1 LPPEALPGRVPETI
15 EGVVMARLDSLDE
28 QARHVLRLA
37 AVLGE
42 PVTRPAL
49 RSLVHAAPDRV
60 RIHAAVEEIERER
73 EGILACV
80 VRSTG
85 GDFPVVLELFPGA
98 GMECVPISDLVIARF
113 LAERCGA
120 RSVVTDGS
128 LDPYR
133 WTLVEADGRVRPVN
147 LQPAALARDEMVIE
161 DEDVPAA
168 LEPARGPT
176 LMPNDTDS

>member
-1 LPPEALPGRVPETI
+1 VYVLHLEQRIDDAALV
-15 EGVVMARLDSLDE
+15 A
-28 QARHVLRLA
+28 
-37 AVLGE
+37 
-42 PVTRPAL
+42 AL
-49 RSLVHAAPDRV
+49 RSLFHAAPDRV
-60 RIHAAVEEIERER
+60 RIHASVEEIERER

-80 VRSTG
+80 VRGCG

-113 LAERCGA
+113 LAERCGT

-133 WTLVEADGRVRPVN
+133 WTLVEADGGVHPVN

-161 DEDVPAA
+161 DEEIPAG

-176 LMPNDTDS
+176 LVPNDTDA